1 MTEQQR
7 PYVVPGGRIK
17 RAAPLLGAA
26 SRTAGEAVVA
36 SMRRSKGRDQDF
48 HQRAAERYARQL
60 GRSKGVLMKAG
71 QILSFVSLGAVT
83 GNENQRIYQAALARL
98 QDDAPPMPYEVARGM
113 VMEELGA
120 PPDELFAEFDREPLA
135 AASIGQ
141 VHAATTHDGR
151 RVAVKIQY
159 PGVEQAIRAD
169 LENAELLATFFRL
182 LRPMAPDLTR
192 MDVRALAREVSERI
206 GEEIDYRAEAKNQ
219 AEFAD
224 AYRGHP
230 LIRIPEVV
238 PELSTGRVFT
248 TELSDGMRWSA
259 ALEASQDLRDRWG
272 EVIYRFSIGS
282 LRRLGLFNADPHPG
296 NYLFHPDGT
305 VTFLDFGCV
314 KHFSVQQRS
323 NIATFVQA
331 AVDGEADAVFAA
343 MRAAGFVEGE
353 AGDLPTPEDLLA
365 WFRVAMRPMVSPQ
378 PYTYSRE
385 FAAEAVQ
392 SGFSPTGPHGETIRR
407 LTMHPDYL
415 FLTRID
421 MGVTAVLGELQ
432 STGLWREICFEWD
445 RDGPPATPYGELDQ
459 AFWEAKH
466 AHH

>member
-7 PYVVPGGRIK
+7 PRVVPGGRIK

-36 SMRRSKGRDQDF
+36 SMRRRKGKDSDL
-48 HQRAAERYARQL
+48 HLRAAERYARQL

-71 QILSFVSLGAVT
+71 QLLSFVSFAPT
-83 GNENQRIYQAALARL
+83 MDDQNQRIYQAALARL

-113 VMEELGA
+113 VIAELGA
-120 PPDELFAEFDREPLA
+120 PPEELFAEFGREPLA

-151 RVAVKIQY
+151 RVAVKVQY

-169 LENAELLATFFRL
+169 LDNAELLATFFRL
-182 LRPMAPDLTR
+182 IRPMAPDLTR
-192 MDVRALAREVSERI
+192 MDVRALAREVSDRI

-219 AEFAD
+219 SEFAG

-230 LIRIPEVV
+230 LIRVPEVV

-248 TELSDGMRWSA
+248 TELSDGVRWSK
-259 ALEASQDLRDRWG
+259 ALEADQDLRDRWG

-305 VTFLDFGCV
+305 VTFLDFGCI
-314 KHFSVQQRS
+314 KHFSAEQRRYIS
-323 NIATFVQA
+323 RFVTA
-331 AVDGEADAVFAA
+331 AVDGDAERVYAG
-343 MRAAGFVEGE
+343 MRDAGFVEEG
-353 AGDLPTPEDLLA
+353 AGDLPTPEELMA
-365 WFRVAMRPMVSPQ
+365 WFHIGLRPLIAPQ
-378 PYTYSRE
+378 PFTYTRE
-385 FAAEAVQ
+385 FAAEAVRL
-392 SGFSPTGPHGETIRR
+392 GFSPTGPHGETIRR
-407 LTMHPDYL
+407 LTMNPDYL

-421 MGVTAVLGELQ
+421 LGMTAVLGELNA
-432 STGLWREICFEWD
+432 TGHWRAIADEWD
-445 RDGPPATPYGELDQ
+445 RGGPPATPLGELDQ
-459 AFWEAKH
+459 AFWEDRH